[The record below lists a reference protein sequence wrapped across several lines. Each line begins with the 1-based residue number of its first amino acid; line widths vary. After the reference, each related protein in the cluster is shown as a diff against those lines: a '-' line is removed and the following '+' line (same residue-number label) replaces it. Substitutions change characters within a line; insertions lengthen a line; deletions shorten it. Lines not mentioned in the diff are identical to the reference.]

1 VPRLRRLI
9 PQFRPYLPAIGAGTA
24 LTLAAAIFEGF
35 TFALIIP
42 FLRTLFGQTAL
53 PTSGTGV
60 EDVLQRVV
68 GRWLAA
74 GSPGDAIRNVVI
86 VVLVAVALKNL
97 AAYGAA
103 YLSMVVQEGLV
114 RDLRVSVYRHIQR
127 QGLGFFHQTRGGQI
141 VARVVAD
148 ADQARHAVTAL
159 MNSLLVNGALVLV
172 YVAILISLSWQLS
185 VLSFLLAPL
194 LALGIRPVLSRLR
207 VQARRWLEERGEMS
221 SVLAE
226 TVSGARLVKAHG
238 GEPYEAHRFAAAADR
253 SRKGA
258 LRAQRFALLASP
270 LSETFGAFVTVLV
283 LTVGTR
289 LAMGSGAVLRPE
301 MLIAFL
307 AVTLRLM
314 APVKSLTQLPTL
326 VETALAATD
335 RLFEILDL
343 PPDDED
349 VPEAR
354 RVDRFDQ
361 VIAYERVWFAYE
373 GDDWVLRDVSF
384 EARRGEV
391 IAIVGPSGA
400 GKSTLADLLPRFY
413 DPTRGRITL
422 DGIDLQTV
430 SRTSLRRLL
439 GIVSQE
445 VVIFNDTVRRN
456 IAYGGDGPPDA
467 AAVEAAA
474 RAANAHD
481 FIVALPQGYD
491 TRLGERGARLSGGQ
505 RQRIAIARA
514 VYKDPPVLIFDEATS
529 ALDTESERQVQE
541 AVDRLLAGRTV
552 LVIAHRL
559 STIRHAS
566 QILVLDRGRVVERGT
581 HDLLLAQDGLY
592 ARLHA
597 VQFGP
602 VTASQPTPPA

>member
-1 VPRLRRLI
+1 VERLRRLV
-9 PQFRPYLPAIGAGTA
+9 PLLRPYSPALAAGMA

-42 FLRTLFGQTAL
+42 FLRTLFGQSAL
-53 PTSGTGV
+53 PVSGTSV
-60 EDVLQRVV
+60 EKVLERVV
-68 GRWLAA
+68 GPWLAA

-103 YLSMVVQEGLV
+103 YLSVVVQEGLV
-114 RDLRVSVYRHIQR
+114 RDLRVTVYRHIQR
-127 QGLGFFHQTRGGQI
+127 QGLGFFHRTRGGQL
-141 VARVVAD
+141 VARLVAD
-148 ADQARHAVTAL
+148 ADQTRHAVTAL
-159 MNSLLVNGALVLV
+159 MNSLLVNGALIFV
-172 YVAILISLSWQLS
+172 YVAVLVSLSWQLS
-185 VLSFLLAPL
+185 VLSLLLAPI
-194 LALGIRPVLSRLR
+194 LAFGIRPVLARLR

-226 TVSGARLVKAHG
+226 TVAGARLVKAHG
-238 GEPYEAHRFAAAADR
+238 GEEYEARRFEDAANR

-270 LSETFGAFVTVLV
+270 LSETFGAVVTVLV

-289 LAMGSGAVLRPE
+289 LAMGPGAALRPE
-301 MLIAFL
+301 TLIAFL

-314 APVKSLTQLPTL
+314 APVKSMTQLPTL
-326 VETALAATD
+326 VETALVAAE

-343 PPDDED
+343 TPDDED
-349 VPEAR
+349 PPGAR
-354 RVDRFDQ
+354 SIDRFERT
-361 VIAYERVWFAYE
+361 IAYEGVWFAYE
-373 GDDWVLRDVSF
+373 GDEWVLRDVSF
-384 EARRGEV
+384 EAKRGDV
-391 IAIVGPSGA
+391 VAIVGPSGA
-400 GKSTLADLLPRFY
+400 GKSTLVDLVPRFH
-413 DPTRGRITL
+413 DPSRGRITI
-422 DGIDLQTV
+422 DGVDLRTV
-430 SRTSLRRLL
+430 SRRSLRRLL

-456 IAYGGDGPPDA
+456 IAYGAGGPPDDR
-467 AAVEAAA
+467 AVESAA

-481 FIVALPQGYD
+481 FIAALPQGYD
-491 TRLGERGARLSGGQ
+491 TLLGERGTRLSGGQ

-529 ALDTESERQVQE
+529 ALDTESERQVQG
-541 AVDRLLAGRTV
+541 AIDRLLAGRTV

-566 QILVLDRGRVVERGT
+566 EILVLDGGRIVERGR
-581 HDLLLAQDGLY
+581 HEALLERNGLY

-602 VTASQPTPPA
+602 VTASPSVPPT